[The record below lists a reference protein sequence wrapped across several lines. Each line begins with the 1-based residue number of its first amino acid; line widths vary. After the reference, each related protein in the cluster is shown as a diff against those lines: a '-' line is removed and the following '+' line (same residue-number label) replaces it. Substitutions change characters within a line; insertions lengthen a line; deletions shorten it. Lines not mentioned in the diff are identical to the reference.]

1 MEGIS
6 QKFGCGVDGGK
17 GKHTDEHKKNAE
29 FAVGST
35 HRHASSAADQWLCLR
50 ANSKRQ
56 STFSAANGIVVSSKC
71 LLLIFDEGLDSR
83 RETDLLD
90 RIHKFNIKTRSGL
103 PLVRCR
109 PKKVN
114 ASRACM
120 KKVSPMNRALRPAGN
135 TAERA
140 APVGRV
146 LRHAPP
152 GGQRAAAQRAP
163 VQRAQAASA
172 IPEQQPE
179 PAASREELR
188 GLFHEYH
195 SRERE
200 QQFRYLEERLQ
211 DAITELKA
219 KVSSQELQIESLQ
232 NSVDSERRL
241 SQSAIANLK
250 DLFDGNYRVMSDISE
265 KYEDSHQAFSND
277 RASFDRRLDF
287 IQQESHESTSQLRT
301 AIIKS
306 QDDDRTNLAESLRA
320 LADSIDRKPG

>member
-1 MEGIS
+1 
-6 QKFGCGVDGGK
+6 
-17 GKHTDEHKKNAE
+17 
-29 FAVGST
+29 
-35 HRHASSAADQWLCLR
+35 
-50 ANSKRQ
+50 
-56 STFSAANGIVVSSKC
+56 
-71 LLLIFDEGLDSR
+71 
-83 RETDLLD
+83 
-90 RIHKFNIKTRSGL
+90 
-103 PLVRCR
+103 
-109 PKKVN
+109 
-114 ASRACM
+114 M